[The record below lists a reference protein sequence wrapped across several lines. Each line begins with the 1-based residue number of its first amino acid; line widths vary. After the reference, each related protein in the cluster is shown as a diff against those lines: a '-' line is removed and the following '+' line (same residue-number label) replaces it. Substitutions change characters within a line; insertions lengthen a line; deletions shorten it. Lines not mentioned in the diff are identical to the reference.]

1 MKKYIP
7 LAALALILTAQSA
20 HAGPAMCYG
29 HVLPKSRNLC
39 LQVFEAGRERGLADE
54 DIARSVSSCGW
65 LIPSSV
71 QGCLQGLLNSL
82 RN

>member
-1 MKKYIP
+1 MKKTIL
-7 LAALALILTAQSA
+7 LAALTTILAAQNA

-39 LQVFEAGRERGLADE
+39 LQVFEAGRARGLE
-54 DIARSVSSCGW
+54 DGEIARSVHACGW

-71 QGCLQGLLNSL
+71 QGCLQGLLNEL

>member
-1 MKKYIP
+1 MKKP
-7 LAALALILTAQSA
+7 LAFAALALILTAQNA

-39 LQVFEAGRERGLADE
+39 LQVFQAGRERGLEDS
-54 DIARSVSSCGW
+54 DIARSVNSCGW
-65 LIPSSV
+65 LVPSSV